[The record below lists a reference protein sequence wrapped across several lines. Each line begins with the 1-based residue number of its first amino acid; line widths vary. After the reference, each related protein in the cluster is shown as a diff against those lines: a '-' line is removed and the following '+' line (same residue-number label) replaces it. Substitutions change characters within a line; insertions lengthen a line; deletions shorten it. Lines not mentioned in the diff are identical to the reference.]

1 MKNVLEAKQRQ
12 NQIFEQQENSA
23 ILRTVN
29 WSAELGIDTISASTW
44 TQETT
49 GATLAD
55 EANTTA
61 TASVRISGD
70 PGKHL
75 ITNKITTA
83 AGNTMERQLI
93 IKVHAND
100 MQLVSDYCH

>member
-12 NQIFEQQENSA
+12 NQLFEQQENSA

-29 WSAELGIDTISASTW
+29 WSAELDTDTIATSTW
-44 TQETT
+44 TLETT

-55 EANTTA
+55 EANTT
-61 TASVRISGD
+61 TAASARISGD
-70 PGKHL
+70 TGKHL

-83 AGNTMERQLI
+83 AGNTMERQII

-100 MQLVSDYCH
+100 MRLVSDYCS